1 MKYTEN
7 FLSTASNPG
16 VRLKIAVVSKND
28 NHLSEIARLLRERNA
43 SDDLDVVSDTLEKLT
58 GRAGFASPD
67 VLVLDQPSV
76 EGGDLERLERLSHL
90 YPRMAFIVLCQQHS
104 PEFLIQAMRAGVR
117 EVLSSPVSSNTLFPA
132 IQRIEEKRD
141 SHAQANGK
149 VLTFVSCKGGSGAT
163 FIATNLGYALATQEK
178 KRVALID
185 LNLQFGDAALFVSD
199 QKPLATLSDVSQQI
213 HRLDA
218 SFLASSMLNVAPNYG
233 VLAAPEDPAHAND
246 VKPEHVDVILKLA
259 RRQYDFI
266 LLDVGRSLD
275 AVSIRA
281 MDQADM
287 IFPILQTTL
296 PYIRDGKRLLG
307 VFRSLD
313 YRKDKIHLIVNR
325 HEKSSEIKLRD
336 LETACG
342 TSVFRNIPNHYEAAA
357 ASVNQGVP
365 ILKLAKSSPISKSL
379 QALARSLAGDATQ
392 ASQGWLSKVFQ
403 RA

>member
-1 MKYTEN
+1 M
-7 FLSTASNPG
+7 
-16 VRLKIAVVSKND
+16 KIAAVSKD
-28 NHLSEIARLLRERNA
+28 DKHLAEIARLLRERNP
-43 SDDLDVVSDTLEKLT
+43 SDEVDVVSGTLEKLT
-58 GRAGFASPD
+58 GIADLASPD
-67 VLVLDQPSV
+67 VLVLDQPSI

-90 YPRMAFIVLCQQHS
+90 YPRMAFILLCQQQS

-117 EVLSSPVSSNTLFPA
+117 EVLPSPVNSTDLFPA
-132 IQRIEEKRD
+132 IQRIEEKLD
-141 SHAQANGK
+141 SRSQANGK
-149 VLTFVSCKGGSGAT
+149 VLAFVSCKGGSGAT
-163 FIATNLGYALATQEK
+163 FIATNLGYALATLEK

-185 LNLQFGDAALFVSD
+185 LNLQFGDASLFVSD
-199 QKPLATLSDVSQQI
+199 QKPVATLSDVAQQI
-213 HRLDA
+213 HRLDP

-246 VKPEHVDVILKLA
+246 VKPEHIDAILKLA

-281 MDQADM
+281 LDQADM

-313 YRKDKIHLIVNR
+313 YRNDKIHLIVNR
-325 HEKSSEIKLRD
+325 HEKSGEIRLQD
-336 LETACG
+336 LKAAYG
-342 TSVFRNIPNHYEAAA
+342 TGVFRTIPNHYEAAA

-365 ILKLAKSSPISKSL
+365 ILKLARSSPISKSL
-379 QALARSLAGDATQ
+379 QEFAQSLAGETSQ
-392 ASQGWLSKVFQ
+392 ASQGWFSRVFQ

>member
-1 MKYTEN
+1 M
-7 FLSTASNPG
+7 
-16 VRLKIAVVSKND
+16 KIAVVSKD
-28 NHLSEIARLLRERNA
+28 DKHLAEMTRLLRERNP
-43 SDDLDVVSDTLEKLT
+43 SDEVDVVSGTLEKL
-58 GRAGFASPD
+58 AGIADLSSPD

-90 YPRMAFIVLCQQHS
+90 YPRMAFILLCQQQS
-104 PEFLIQAMRAGVR
+104 PEFLLQAMRAGVR
-117 EVLSSPVSSNTLFPA
+117 EVLPYSVSATSLFPA
-132 IQRIEEKRD
+132 IQRIEEKLD
-141 SHAQANGK
+141 SRSQANGR
-149 VLTFVSCKGGSGAT
+149 VLAFISCKGGSGAT
-163 FIATNLGYALATQEK
+163 FLATNLGYALATLEN

-185 LNLQFGDAALFVSD
+185 LNLQFGDASLFVSD
-199 QKPLATLSDVSQQI
+199 QKPLATLADVCQQI
-213 HRLDA
+213 HRLDP

-233 VLAAPEDPAHAND
+233 VLASPDDPTHAND
-246 VKPEHVDVILKLA
+246 VKPEHVEMLLKLA

-281 MDQADM
+281 LDQADM

-313 YRKDKIHLIVNR
+313 YPKDKIHLIVNR
-325 HEKSSEIKLRD
+325 HENSGEIRLKD
-336 LETACG
+336 LQAAYG
-342 TSVFRNIPNHYEAAA
+342 TGVFRTIPNHYEAAA

-365 ILKLAKSSPISKSL
+365 ILKLAKTSPISKSL
-379 QALARSLAGDATQ
+379 QEFARSLAGEPSQ
-392 ASQGWLSKVFQ
+392 ASQGWFSRVFQ